1 MKKIFL
7 KIVNLFYPITCS
19 SCGKD
24 LIFTSQTRIC
34 GMCKSSFSFIK
45 GHICQMCGKP
55 LSSGGEFCYEC
66 KKNSKRRTFD
76 KMCSVYEYKGS
87 VRKLIL
93 KFKYSN
99 RTFLAKDFA
108 ADMYETMKN
117 NDFYQESDFIISVP
131 LNTIR
136 KIRRGYNQS
145 ELLADELSIK
155 ANIPVLKNV
164 LFRKKITKP
173 QFKLSR
179 VERFE
184 NIKNSFFVKNKELI
198 RGKNILLIDDIIT
211 TASTLSA
218 CSSALK
224 FCGADKIFILTLA
237 KD

>member
-1 MKKIFL
+1 MKKVFL

-24 LIFTSQTRIC
+24 LISTSQTRIC
-34 GMCKSSFSFIK
+34 SMCKSSFSFIN
-45 GHICQMCGKP
+45 GHICQICGKS

-66 KKNSKRRTFD
+66 KKNPKGRMFD
-76 KMCSVYEYKGS
+76 KMRSVYEYKGS

-108 ADMYETMKN
+108 LDMYETTKN

-131 LNTIR
+131 LNIIR
-136 KIRRGYNQS
+136 KIKRGYNQS
-145 ELLADELSIK
+145 ELLADELSVK

-179 VERFE
+179 AERFE
-184 NIKNSFFVKNKELI
+184 NIKNSFFVKNKESI
-198 RGKNILLIDDIIT
+198 IGKNILLIDDIVT

-224 FCGADKIFILTLA
+224 SCGVDKIFILTLA